1 MASVS
6 QQYVEQYAE
15 YAIEQQRKYGV
26 PASVT
31 LAQGILESANGRSQ
45 LSRECNNHF
54 GIKAGKAWLD
64 AGGQYGLYTDDK
76 PNEKFCKYASVGDS
90 YEHHSLILKNNS
102 RYSACFALAQDD
114 YRGWCNGLQKAGY
127 ASSKQYASSLISV
140 IERMDLT
147 KYDRMAV
154 ERGPLATTEHV
165 SNLSSQQSSGQ
176 TNQQSSHYSF
186 PVKRDEFMLITS
198 PYGNRKDPMNP
209 GQTQFHK
216 GIDIRCKGDNLLA
229 TEDNGRVVSVNHNV
243 NTGGGK
249 SVTIEYDRP
258 DGAKCQTT
266 YMHLSEIEVK
276 VGDTVNAGTKI
287 GVSGNTGTR
296 TTGEHLHFEVK
307 QVNADGTKRN
317 VDPATYL
324 AEIAVKG
331 NIAVTAMHN
340 GNDLLAKYADRIPSQ
355 DIAEEDIA
363 VNDTPEEEMTP
374 DGWMKKLL
382 SSEDSGVSLPSNDP
396 VMEMAVTMF
405 TSLMALA
412 VQIDGKD
419 REEAMALATDAAVN
433 RQIDLSSLTPG
444 LKACTLN
451 IREGQNPVLSI
462 TDDRSTFN
470 HELTNAEMTRLSAA
484 LNDASL
490 SDEAKHGRIA
500 GIINNIVVANQMS
513 QNFDRQMGNDQN
525 QGLQR

>member
-54 GIKAGKAWLD
+54 GIKAGKSWLD
-64 AGGQYGLYTDDK
+64 AGGQYGLYSDDK
-76 PNEKFCKYASVGDS
+76 PNEKFCKYSSVGDS

-102 RYSACFALAQDD
+102 RYAPCFALAQDD
-114 YRGWCNGLQKAGY
+114 YRGWCNSLQKAGY

-147 KYDRMAV
+147 KYDRMAM
-154 ERGPLATTEHV
+154 ERGPIAATTEV
-165 SNLSSQQSSGQ
+165 KASPQQSGG
-176 TNQQSSHYSF
+176 YSF
-186 PVKRDEFMLITS
+186 PVKRDEFLLITS
-198 PYGNRKDPMNP
+198 PFGMRNNPINP
-209 GQTQFHK
+209 GQKQFHK
-216 GIDIRCKGDNLLA
+216 GVDIRCKGDNLLA
-229 TEDNGRVVSVNHNV
+229 TEDKGRVVGVNHNV

-258 DGAKCQTT
+258 DGTKYQTT
-266 YMHLSEIEVK
+266 YMHLSEIAVK
-276 VGDTVNAGTKI
+276 VGDSVNAGNKI

-296 TTGEHLHFEVK
+296 TTGEHLHFGVK
-307 QVNADGTKRN
+307 QISADGTTRDI
-317 VDPATYL
+317 DPAAYL

-340 GNDLLAKYADRIPSQ
+340 GKNLLEKYADRIP
-355 DIAEEDIA
+355 DVAPGEDMA
-363 VNDTPEEEMTP
+363 VDETPEEEMTP
-374 DGWMKKLL
+374 DDWMKKLL

-444 LKACTLN
+444 LKGCTLN

-462 TDDRSTFN
+462 TDDKSTFN
-470 HELTNAEMTRLSAA
+470 HELTNAEMTRLSSA

-490 SDEAKHGRIA
+490 SDEAKQGRIA
-500 GIINNIVVANQMS
+500 GIINNIVVADQMS
-513 QNFDRQMGNDQN
+513 QNFNRQMGNDQN

>member
-54 GIKAGKAWLD
+54 GIKAGKSWLD
-64 AGGQYGLYTDDK
+64 AGGQYGIYTDDR
-76 PNEKFCKYASVGDS
+76 PNEKFCKYATVGDS

-147 KYDRMAV
+147 KYDSMAV
-154 ERGPLATTEHV
+154 ERGPLTPK
-165 SNLSSQQSSGQ
+165 SDIQ
-176 TNQQSSHYSF
+176 TSAGQSSHYSF
-186 PVKRDEFMLITS
+186 PVKRDEFMLVTS
-198 PYGNRKDPMNP
+198 PYGNRKDPVNP

-216 GIDIRCKGDNLLA
+216 GVDIQCKGDSLLA
-229 TEDNGRVVSVNHNV
+229 TEDNGRVVSVSHNV

-249 SVTIEYDRP
+249 SVTLEYDRP
-258 DGAKCQTT
+258 DGSKYQTT
-266 YMHLSEIEVK
+266 YMHLSEIAVK
-276 VGDTVNAGTKI
+276 AGDTVNAGTKI

-296 TTGEHLHFEVK
+296 TTGEHLHFGVK
-307 QVNADGTKRN
+307 LIGADGAKRDI
-317 VDPATYL
+317 DPAAYL
-324 AEIAVKG
+324 AEIAAKG
-331 NIAVTAMHN
+331 NIEVSAMHN
-340 GNDLLAKYADRIPSQ
+340 GNNLLAKYADQTPQ
-355 DIAEEDIA
+355 HDTPGEDMAI
-363 VNDTPEEEMTP
+363 DETPEEEMTP

-382 SSEDSGVSLPSNDP
+382 SSEDSGVNLPSNDP
-396 VMEMAVTMF
+396 VMEMAITMF

-419 REEAMALATDAAVN
+419 REEAMTLATDAAVN
-433 RQIDLSSLTPG
+433 RQIDLSSLTSG
-444 LKACTLN
+444 LKACNLA
-451 IREGQNPVLSI
+451 IREGQNPILSI
-462 TDDRSTFN
+462 TDDRGSFN

-484 LNDASL
+484 LNDANL
-490 SDEAKHGRIA
+490 GNEAKQGRIA
-500 GIINNIVVANQMS
+500 CIINNIVVANQMS

>member
-64 AGGQYGLYTDDK
+64 AGGQYGLYTDDR
-76 PNEKFCKYASVGDS
+76 PNEKFCKYATVGDS

-102 RYSACFALAQDD
+102 RYSGCFALAQDD

-127 ASSKQYASSLISV
+127 ASSGQYASSLISV

-154 ERGPLATTEHV
+154 ERGPLIPT
-165 SNLSSQQSSGQ
+165 SGVQ
-176 TNQQSSHYSF
+176 TSAEQSSHYSF

-209 GQTQFHK
+209 SQTQFHK
-216 GIDIRCKGDNLLA
+216 GVDIRCKGDNLLA
-229 TEDNGRVVSVNHNV
+229 TEDNGRVVSVSHNV

-249 SVTIEYDRP
+249 SVTLEYDRP
-258 DGAKCQTT
+258 DGSKYQTT
-266 YMHLSEIEVK
+266 YMHLSEIAVK
-276 VGDTVNAGTKI
+276 AGDTVNAGTKI

-296 TTGEHLHFEVK
+296 TTGEHLHFGVK
-307 QVNADGTKRN
+307 MIGADGTKRDM
-317 VDPATYL
+317 DPAAYL

-331 NIAVTAMHN
+331 NISVSAMHN
-340 GNDLLAKYADRIPSQ
+340 GNNLLAKYADQIPQ
-355 DIAEEDIA
+355 YGTPGENIA
-363 VNDTPEEEMTP
+363 VDETPEEEMTP

-419 REEAMALATDAAVN
+419 REEAMALATDAAIN
-433 RQIDLSSLTPG
+433 RQIDLGSLTPG
-444 LKACTLN
+444 LKACNLTV
-451 IREGQNPVLSI
+451 REGRNPVLSI
-462 TDDRSTFN
+462 TDDRGSFN

-484 LNDASL
+484 LNDANL
-490 SDEAKHGRIA
+490 GNEAKQGRIA

>member
-1 MASVS
+1 MANVS

-54 GIKAGKAWLD
+54 GIKAGKSWLD
-64 AGGQYGLYTDDK
+64 ASGQYGLYSDDK
-76 PNEKFCKYASVGDS
+76 PNEKFCKYSSVGDS

-102 RYSACFALAQDD
+102 RYAPCFALAQDD

-127 ASSKQYASSLISV
+127 ASSKLYASSLISV

-147 KYDRMAV
+147 KYDRMAM
-154 ERGPLATTEHV
+154 ERGPIAATSEV
-165 SNLSSQQSSGQ
+165 KASPQQSGG
-176 TNQQSSHYSF
+176 YSF
-186 PVKRDEFMLITS
+186 PVKRDEFLLITS
-198 PYGNRKDPMNP
+198 PFGMRNDPINP
-209 GQTQFHK
+209 GQKQFHK
-216 GIDIRCKGDNLLA
+216 GVDIRCKGDNLLA
-229 TEDNGRVVSVNHNV
+229 TEDNGRVVGVNHNV

-258 DGAKCQTT
+258 DGTKYQAT
-266 YMHLSEIEVK
+266 YMHLSEIAVK
-276 VGDTVNAGTKI
+276 VGDTVNAGNKI

-296 TTGEHLHFEVK
+296 TTGEHLHFGVK
-307 QVNADGTKRN
+307 QISADGTTRDI
-317 VDPATYL
+317 DPAAYL

-331 NIAVTAMHN
+331 NIAVTAMHIGKN
-340 GNDLLAKYADRIPSQ
+340 LLEKYADRIPDVAQ
-355 DIAEEDIA
+355 GEDMA
-363 VNDTPEEEMTP
+363 VDETPEEEMTP

-462 TDDRSTFN
+462 TDDKSTFN

-490 SDEAKHGRIA
+490 SDEAKQGRIA

-513 QNFDRQMGNDQN
+513 QNFNRQMGNDQN

>member
-76 PNEKFCKYASVGDS
+76 PNEKFCKYASVADS
-90 YEHHSLILKNNS
+90 YEHHSLILKSNG
-102 RYSACFALAQDD
+102 RYSDCFNLSQDD

-147 KYDRMAV
+147 KYDRMAI
-154 ERGPLATTEHV
+154 ERGPIATDVGLKAST
-165 SNLSSQQSSGQ
+165 GQ
-176 TNQQSSHYSF
+176 PANYSF
-186 PVKRDEFMLITS
+186 PVKRDEFLFVTS
-198 PYGNRKDPMNP
+198 PYGTRNDPMDPSQN
-209 GQTQFHK
+209 QFHK
-216 GIDIRCKGDNLLA
+216 GIDIRCKGDDLLA
-229 TEDNGRVVSVNHNV
+229 TENNGRVVKVNHNV

-249 SVTIEYDRP
+249 SVTLEYDRP
-258 DGAKCQTT
+258 DGSRYQTT
-266 YMHLSEIEVK
+266 YMHLSEIAVK

-287 GVSGNTGTR
+287 GISGNTGTR
-296 TTGEHLHFEVK
+296 TTGEHLHFSVS
-307 QVNADGTKRN
+307 QISADGTKRDI
-317 VDPATYL
+317 DPATYL
-324 AEIAVKG
+324 AEIAAKG

-340 GNDLLAKYADRIPSQ
+340 GDNLLAKYADSVSPQIGTGEGLDVA
-355 DIAEEDIA
+355 DI
-363 VNDTPEEEMTP
+363 PEEEMSP
-374 DGWMKKLL
+374 DEWMRKLL
-382 SSEDSGVSLPSNDP
+382 SSEDSGVSIPSNDP
-396 VMEMAVTMF
+396 VMEMAVTLF

-412 VQIDGKD
+412 VQIDGRD

-433 RQIDLSSLTPG
+433 RQIDLTTLAPSL
-444 LKACTLN
+444 KSCVLN
-451 IREGQNPVLSI
+451 IRDGQNPVLSVANE
-462 TDDRSTFN
+462 RCSFN
-470 HELTNAEMTRLSAA
+470 HELTNAEMSRFSSV
-484 LNDASL
+484 LNDTDMSN
-490 SDEAKHGRIA
+490 EAKQGHIA
-500 GIINNIVVANQMS
+500 GMINNIVVANQMS
-513 QNFDRQMGNDQN
+513 QNFDRQVGNN
-525 QGLQR
+525 QSQGMQR

>member
-54 GIKAGKAWLD
+54 GIKAGKSWLD
-64 AGGQYGLYTDDK
+64 AGGQYGLYSDDR
-76 PNEKFCKYASVGDS
+76 PNEKFCKYSSVGDS

-102 RYSACFALAQDD
+102 RYAPCFALAQDD

-147 KYDRMAV
+147 KYDRMAM
-154 ERGPLATTEHV
+154 ERGPIAAASEV
-165 SNLSSQQSSGQ
+165 KASPQQSGG
-176 TNQQSSHYSF
+176 YSF

-198 PYGNRKDPMNP
+198 PFGMRNDPINP
-209 GQTQFHK
+209 GQKQFHK
-216 GIDIRCKGDNLLA
+216 GVDIQCKGDTLLA
-229 TEDNGRVVSVNHNV
+229 TEDNGRVVGVNHNV

-258 DGAKCQTT
+258 DGTKYQAT
-266 YMHLSEIEVK
+266 YMHLSEIAVK
-276 VGDTVNAGTKI
+276 VGDTVNAGTQI

-296 TTGEHLHFEVK
+296 TTGEHLHFGVK
-307 QVNADGTKRN
+307 QISADGTTRDI
-317 VDPATYL
+317 DPAAYL

-340 GNDLLAKYADRIPSQ
+340 GKNLLEKYADQIP
-355 DIAEEDIA
+355 DVAPGEDIA
-363 VNDTPEEEMTP
+363 VDETPEEEMTP

-382 SSEDSGVSLPSNDP
+382 SSEDSGVNLPSNDP

-412 VQIDGKD
+412 VHIDGKD
-419 REEAMALATDAAVN
+419 REEAMALATEAAVN
-433 RQIDLSSLTPG
+433 RKIDLSSLTPG

-462 TDDRSTFN
+462 TDDKSTFN
-470 HELTNAEMTRLSAA
+470 HELTNVEMTRLSAA

-490 SDEAKHGRIA
+490 NDEAKQGRIA

-513 QNFDRQMGNDQN
+513 QSFNRQMGNDQN

>member
-54 GIKAGKAWLD
+54 GIKAGKSWLD
-64 AGGQYGLYTDDK
+64 ASGQYGLYSDDK
-76 PNEKFCKYASVGDS
+76 PNEKFCKYSSVGDS

-102 RYSACFALAQDD
+102 RYAPCFALAQDD

-127 ASSKQYASSLISV
+127 ASSKLYASSLISV

-147 KYDRMAV
+147 KYDRMAM
-154 ERGPLATTEHV
+154 ERGPIAATSEV
-165 SNLSSQQSSGQ
+165 KASPQQSGG
-176 TNQQSSHYSF
+176 YSF
-186 PVKRDEFMLITS
+186 PVKRDEFLLITS
-198 PYGNRKDPMNP
+198 PFGMRNDPINP
-209 GQTQFHK
+209 GQKQFHK
-216 GIDIRCKGDNLLA
+216 GVDIRCKGDNLLA
-229 TEDNGRVVSVNHNV
+229 TEDNGRVVGVNHNV

-258 DGAKCQTT
+258 DGTKYQAT
-266 YMHLSEIEVK
+266 YMHLSEIAVK
-276 VGDTVNAGTKI
+276 VGDTVNAGNKI

-296 TTGEHLHFEVK
+296 TTGEHLHFGVK
-307 QVNADGTKRN
+307 QISADGTTRDI
-317 VDPATYL
+317 DPAAYL

-331 NIAVTAMHN
+331 NIAVTAMHIGKN
-340 GNDLLAKYADRIPSQ
+340 LLEKYADRIPDVAQ
-355 DIAEEDIA
+355 GEDMA
-363 VNDTPEEEMTP
+363 VDETPEEEMTP

-462 TDDRSTFN
+462 TDDKSTFN

-490 SDEAKHGRIA
+490 SDEAKQGRIA

-513 QNFDRQMGNDQN
+513 QNFNRQMGNDQN

>member
-54 GIKAGKAWLD
+54 GIKAGKSWLH
-64 AGGQYGLYTDDK
+64 ASGQYGLYSDDK
-76 PNEKFCKYASVGDS
+76 PNEKFCKYSSVGDS

-102 RYSACFALAQDD
+102 RYAPCFALAQDD

-127 ASSKQYASSLISV
+127 ASSKLYASSLISV

-147 KYDRMAV
+147 KYDRMAM
-154 ERGPLATTEHV
+154 ERGPIAATSEV
-165 SNLSSQQSSGQ
+165 KASPQQSGG
-176 TNQQSSHYSF
+176 YSF
-186 PVKRDEFMLITS
+186 PVKRDEFLLITS
-198 PYGNRKDPMNP
+198 PFGMRNDPINP
-209 GQTQFHK
+209 GQKQFHK
-216 GIDIRCKGDNLLA
+216 GVDIRCKGDNLLA
-229 TEDNGRVVSVNHNV
+229 TEDNGRVVGVNHNV

-258 DGAKCQTT
+258 DGTKYQAT
-266 YMHLSEIEVK
+266 YMHLSEIAVK
-276 VGDTVNAGTKI
+276 VGDTVNAGNKI

-296 TTGEHLHFEVK
+296 TTGEHLHFGVK
-307 QVNADGTKRN
+307 QISADGTTRDI
-317 VDPATYL
+317 DPAAYL

-331 NIAVTAMHN
+331 NIAVTAMHIGKN
-340 GNDLLAKYADRIPSQ
+340 LLEKYADRIPDVAQ
-355 DIAEEDIA
+355 GEDMA
-363 VNDTPEEEMTP
+363 VDETPEEEMTP

-462 TDDRSTFN
+462 TDEKSTFN

-490 SDEAKHGRIA
+490 SDEAKQGRIA

-513 QNFDRQMGNDQN
+513 QNFNRQMGNDQN

>member
-6 QQYVEQYAE
+6 QQYVDRYAE
-15 YAIEQQRKYGV
+15 YAIEQQRKYGI

-45 LSRECNNHF
+45 LARECNNHF

-64 AGGQYGLYTDDK
+64 AGGRYGLYTDDR
-76 PNEKFCKYASVGDS
+76 PDEKFCRYASVADS

-102 RYSACFALAQDD
+102 RYSACFALSQDD

-147 KYDRMAV
+147 KYDRIAM
-154 ERGPLATTEHV
+154 ERGPLQPEADAKE
-165 SNLSSQQSSGQ
+165 SAGQSAGQ
-176 TNQQSSHYSF
+176 SDHYSF

-198 PYGNRKDPMNP
+198 PYGSRNDPMNP
-209 GQTQFHK
+209 GQKQFHK
-216 GIDIRCKGDNLLA
+216 GVDIRCKGDGLLA
-229 TEDNGRVVSVNHNV
+229 TEDNGRVVKVNQNV

-258 DGAKCQTT
+258 DGTKYQAT
-266 YMHLSEIEVK
+266 YMHLSEIAVK
-276 VGDTVNAGTKI
+276 AGDTVNAGTRI

-296 TTGEHLHFEVK
+296 TTGEHLHFAVSRISP
-307 QVNADGTKRN
+307 DGIKRDI
-317 VDPATYL
+317 DPAAYL
-324 AEIAVKG
+324 AEIAAKG

-340 GNDLLAKYADRIPSQ
+340 GENLLAKYADSVSTQIGAG
-355 DIAEEDIA
+355 DDLA
-363 VNDTPEEEMTP
+363 VADMPEEELSP

-382 SSEDSGVSLPSNDP
+382 SSEDSGVSIPSNDP

-405 TSLMALA
+405 TSLMVLA
-412 VQIDGKD
+412 VQIDGRG

-433 RQIDLSSLTPG
+433 RRIDLTALAPG
-444 LKACTLN
+444 LKSCVLN
-451 IREGQNPVLSI
+451 IREGQNPILSI
-462 TDDRSTFN
+462 TDERGSFN
-470 HELTNAEMTRLSAA
+470 HELTNAEMTRLSSV
-484 LNDASL
+484 LNDTAMGS
-490 SDEAKHGRIA
+490 EAKQGRIA
-500 GIINNIVVANQMS
+500 GIINNIVVANRMS
-513 QNFDRQMGNDQN
+513 LSFDRQLGNDQS
-525 QGLQR
+525 QGMQR

>member
-15 YAIEQQRKYGV
+15 YAIVQQRKYGV

-54 GIKAGKAWLD
+54 GIKAGKSWLD
-64 AGGQYGLYTDDK
+64 ASGQYGLYSDDK
-76 PNEKFCKYASVGDS
+76 PNEKFCKYSSVGDS

-102 RYSACFALAQDD
+102 RYAPCFALAQDD

-127 ASSKQYASSLISV
+127 ASSKLYASSLISV

-147 KYDRMAV
+147 KYDRMAM
-154 ERGPLATTEHV
+154 ERGPIAATSEV
-165 SNLSSQQSSGQ
+165 KASPQQSGG
-176 TNQQSSHYSF
+176 YSF
-186 PVKRDEFMLITS
+186 PVKRDEFLLITS
-198 PYGNRKDPMNP
+198 PFGMRNDPINP
-209 GQTQFHK
+209 GQKQFHK
-216 GIDIRCKGDNLLA
+216 GVDIRCKGDNLLA
-229 TEDNGRVVSVNHNV
+229 TEDNGRVVGVNHNV

-258 DGAKCQTT
+258 DGTKYQAT
-266 YMHLSEIEVK
+266 YMHLSEIAVK
-276 VGDTVNAGTKI
+276 VGDTVNAGNKI

-296 TTGEHLHFEVK
+296 TTGEHLHFGVK
-307 QVNADGTKRN
+307 QISVDGTTRDI
-317 VDPATYL
+317 DPAAYL

-331 NIAVTAMHN
+331 NIAVTAMHIGKN
-340 GNDLLAKYADRIPSQ
+340 LLEKYADRIPDVAQ
-355 DIAEEDIA
+355 GEDMA
-363 VNDTPEEEMTP
+363 VDETPEEEMTP

-462 TDDRSTFN
+462 TDDKSTFN

-490 SDEAKHGRIA
+490 SDEAKQGRIA

-513 QNFDRQMGNDQN
+513 QNFNRQMGNDQN

>member
-6 QQYVEQYAE
+6 QQYVEKYAE

-64 AGGQYGLYTDDK
+64 AGGQYGLYTDDR

-102 RYSACFALAQDD
+102 RYSDCFALAPDD

-154 ERGPLATTEHV
+154 ERGPLTPTSDVQTSATR
-165 SNLSSQQSSGQ
+165 
-176 TNQQSSHYSF
+176 SSHYSF
-186 PVKRDEFMLITS
+186 PVKRDEFLLITS
-198 PYGNRKDPMNP
+198 PYGNRKDPINTS
-209 GQTQFHK
+209 QTQFHK
-216 GIDIRCKGDNLLA
+216 GVDIQCKGDSLLA

-249 SVTIEYDRP
+249 SVILEYDRP
-258 DGAKCQTT
+258 DGSRFQTT
-266 YMHLSEIEVK
+266 YMHLSEIAVN

-287 GVSGNTGTR
+287 GVSGSTGTR
-296 TTGEHLHFEVK
+296 TTGEHLHFGVK
-307 QVNADGTKRN
+307 MIGTDGMKRDI
-317 VDPATYL
+317 DPAAYL
-324 AEIAVKG
+324 AEIATKG
-331 NIAVTAMHN
+331 NIAVTVMHN
-340 GNDLLAKYADRIPSQ
+340 GNNLLDKYADRIPQ
-355 DIAEEDIA
+355 HDTPGEDMTVAE
-363 VNDTPEEEMTP
+363 TPEEEMTP

-396 VMEMAVTMF
+396 VMEMAITMF

-419 REEAMALATDAAVN
+419 REEAMALATDVAVN

-444 LKACTLN
+444 LKACNLT
-451 IREGQNPVLSI
+451 IREGQNPVLSV
-462 TDDRSTFN
+462 TDDRGSFN

-484 LNDASL
+484 LNDTNL
-490 SDEAKHGRIA
+490 GNEAKQGRIT
-500 GIINNIVVANQMS
+500 GIINNIVVANQMLQS
-513 QNFDRQMGNDQN
+513 FDRQMGNDQN

>member
-15 YAIEQQRKYGV
+15 FAIEQQRKYGV

-54 GIKAGKAWLD
+54 GIKAGKSWLD
-64 AGGQYGLYTDDK
+64 AGGQYGLYSDDR
-76 PNEKFCKYASVGDS
+76 PNEKFCKYTSVGDS

-102 RYSACFALAQDD
+102 RYAPCFALAQDD

-147 KYDRMAV
+147 KYDRMAM
-154 ERGPLATTEHV
+154 ERGPIAATYEV
-165 SNLSSQQSSGQ
+165 KASPQQSGG
-176 TNQQSSHYSF
+176 YSF
-186 PVKRDEFMLITS
+186 PVKRDEFLLITS
-198 PYGNRKDPMNP
+198 PFGMRNDPINP
-209 GQTQFHK
+209 GQKQFHK
-216 GIDIRCKGDNLLA
+216 GVDIRCKGDNLLA
-229 TEDNGRVVSVNHNV
+229 TEDNGRVVGVNHNV

-258 DGAKCQTT
+258 DGTKYQAT
-266 YMHLSEIEVK
+266 YMHLSEIAVK
-276 VGDTVNAGTKI
+276 VGDTVNAGNKI

-296 TTGEHLHFEVK
+296 TTGEHLHFGVK
-307 QVNADGTKRN
+307 QISADGTTRDI
-317 VDPATYL
+317 DPAAYL

-331 NIAVTAMHN
+331 NIAVTAMHIGKN
-340 GNDLLAKYADRIPSQ
+340 LLEKYADRIPDVAQ
-355 DIAEEDIA
+355 GEDMA
-363 VNDTPEEEMTP
+363 VDETPEEEMTP

-444 LKACTLN
+444 LKACSLN

-462 TDDRSTFN
+462 TDDRSTYN
-470 HELTNAEMTRLSAA
+470 HELTNAEISRISAA

-490 SDEAKHGRIA
+490 SDEAKQGRIA
-500 GIINNIVVANQMS
+500 GIINNIAVANQMS
-513 QNFDRQMGNDQN
+513 QNFNRQVGNDQT

>member
-64 AGGQYGLYTDDK
+64 AGGQYGLYTDDR
-76 PNEKFCKYASVGDS
+76 PNEKFCKYATVGDS

-127 ASSKQYASSLISV
+127 ASSGQYASSLISV

-154 ERGPLATTEHV
+154 ERGPLIPT
-165 SNLSSQQSSGQ
+165 SGVQ
-176 TNQQSSHYSF
+176 TSAGQSSHYSF
-186 PVKRDEFMLITS
+186 PVKRDEFLLITS
-198 PYGNRKDPMNP
+198 PFGMRNDPINP
-209 GQTQFHK
+209 GQKQFHK
-216 GIDIRCKGDNLLA
+216 GVDIRCKGDNLLA
-229 TEDNGRVVSVNHNV
+229 TEDNGRVVGVNHNV

-258 DGAKCQTT
+258 DGTKYQAT
-266 YMHLSEIEVK
+266 YMHLSEIAVK
-276 VGDTVNAGTKI
+276 VGDTVNAGNKI

-296 TTGEHLHFEVK
+296 TTGEHLHFGVK
-307 QVNADGTKRN
+307 QISADGTTRDI
-317 VDPATYL
+317 DPAAYL

-331 NIAVTAMHN
+331 NIAVTAMHIGKN
-340 GNDLLAKYADRIPSQ
+340 LLEKYADRIPDVAQ
-355 DIAEEDIA
+355 GEDMA
-363 VNDTPEEEMTP
+363 VDETPEEEMTP

-462 TDDRSTFN
+462 TDDKSTFN

-490 SDEAKHGRIA
+490 SDEAKQGRIA

>member
-54 GIKAGKAWLD
+54 GIKAGKTWLD
-64 AGGQYGLYTDDK
+64 AGGQYGLYTDDR
-76 PNEKFCKYASVGDS
+76 PNEKFCKYATVGDS

-102 RYSACFALAQDD
+102 QYSACFALAQDD
-114 YRGWCNGLQKAGY
+114 YRGWCNSLQKAGY

-154 ERGPLATTEHV
+154 ERGPLTPT
-165 SNLSSQQSSGQ
+165 SDMQ
-176 TNQQSSHYSF
+176 TPAEQASHYSF
-186 PVKRDEFMLITS
+186 PVKRDEFMLVTS

-216 GIDIRCKGDNLLA
+216 GVDIQCKGDRLLA
-229 TEDNGRVVSVNHNV
+229 TEDNGRVVSVIHNV

-249 SVTIEYDRP
+249 SVTLEYDRP
-258 DGAKCQTT
+258 DGSKYQTT
-266 YMHLSEIEVK
+266 YMHLSEIAVK
-276 VGDTVNAGTKI
+276 AGDTVNAGTKI

-296 TTGEHLHFEVK
+296 TTGEHLHFGVK
-307 QVNADGTKRN
+307 MISADGTKRDI
-317 VDPATYL
+317 DPAAYL
-324 AEIAVKG
+324 AEIAAKG
-331 NIAVTAMHN
+331 NIAVSAMHN
-340 GNDLLAKYADRIPSQ
+340 GNNLLAKYADQTPRHDNPG
-355 DIAEEDIA
+355 EDMAI
-363 VNDTPEEEMTP
+363 DETPEEEMTP

-382 SSEDSGVSLPSNDP
+382 SSEDSGVNLPSNDP
-396 VMEMAVTMF
+396 VMEMAITMF

-433 RQIDLSSLTPG
+433 RQIDLISLTPG
-444 LKACTLN
+444 LKACFLT
-451 IREGQNPVLSI
+451 IREGQNPILSI
-462 TDDRSTFN
+462 TDDRGSYN
-470 HELTNAEMTRLSAA
+470 HELTNAEMTRLSAS
-484 LNDASL
+484 LNDANL
-490 SDEAKHGRIA
+490 GNEAKQGRIA
-500 GIINNIVVANQMS
+500 GIIKNIVVANQMS

>member
-54 GIKAGKAWLD
+54 GIKAGKTWLD
-64 AGGQYGLYTDDK
+64 AGGQYGLYTDDR
-76 PNEKFCKYASVGDS
+76 PNEKFCKYATVGDS

-147 KYDRMAV
+147 KYDRIAV
-154 ERGPLATTEHV
+154 ERGPLTPT
-165 SNLSSQQSSGQ
+165 SDMQ
-176 TNQQSSHYSF
+176 TPAEQASHYSF
-186 PVKRDEFMLITS
+186 PVKRDEFMLVTS

-216 GIDIRCKGDNLLA
+216 GVDIQCKGDRLLA
-229 TEDNGRVVSVNHNV
+229 TEDNGRVVSVSHNV

-249 SVTIEYDRP
+249 SVTLEYDRP
-258 DGAKCQTT
+258 DGSKYQTT
-266 YMHLSEIEVK
+266 YMHLSEISVK
-276 VGDTVNAGTKI
+276 AGDTVKAGTKI

-296 TTGEHLHFEVK
+296 TTGEHLHFGVK
-307 QVNADGTKRN
+307 LIGADGTKRDI
-317 VDPATYL
+317 DPAAYL
-324 AEIAVKG
+324 AEIAAKG
-331 NIAVTAMHN
+331 NIAVSAMHN
-340 GNDLLAKYADRIPSQ
+340 GNNLLAKYADPTHQQ
-355 DIAEEDIA
+355 DTPGEDMAISE
-363 VNDTPEEEMTP
+363 TPEEEMTP

-396 VMEMAVTMF
+396 VMEMAITMF

-433 RQIDLSSLTPG
+433 RQIDLISLTPG
-444 LKACTLN
+444 LKACNLT
-451 IREGQNPVLSI
+451 IREGQNPILSI
-462 TDDRSTFN
+462 TDDRGSYN
-470 HELTNAEMTRLSAA
+470 HELTNAEMTRLSAS
-484 LNDASL
+484 LNDANL
-490 SDEAKHGRIA
+490 GNEAKQGRIV

-513 QNFDRQMGNDQN
+513 QNFDLQMGNDQN

>member
-54 GIKAGKAWLD
+54 GIKAGKSWLD
-64 AGGQYGLYTDDK
+64 AGGQYGIYTDDR
-76 PNEKFCKYASVGDS
+76 PNEKFCKYATVGDS

-154 ERGPLATTEHV
+154 ERGPLIPTSAIQT
-165 SNLSSQQSSGQ
+165 SAGQSSR
-176 TNQQSSHYSF
+176 YSF
-186 PVKRDEFMLITS
+186 PVKRDGFMLVTS
-198 PYGNRKDPMNP
+198 PYGNRKDPVNP

-216 GIDIRCKGDNLLA
+216 GVDIQCKGDSLLA

-249 SVTIEYDRP
+249 SVTLEYDRP
-258 DGAKCQTT
+258 DGSKYQTT
-266 YMHLSEIEVK
+266 YMHLSEIAVK
-276 VGDTVNAGTKI
+276 AGDTVNAGTKI

-296 TTGEHLHFEVK
+296 TTGEHLHFGVK
-307 QVNADGTKRN
+307 LIGADGAKRDI
-317 VDPATYL
+317 DPAAYL
-324 AEIAVKG
+324 AEIAAKG

-340 GNDLLAKYADRIPSQ
+340 GNNLLAKYADPTHQQ
-355 DIAEEDIA
+355 DTPGEDMAISE
-363 VNDTPEEEMTP
+363 TPEEEMTP
-374 DGWMKKLL
+374 DGWTKKLL
-382 SSEDSGVSLPSNDP
+382 SSEDSGVNLPSNDP
-396 VMEMAVTMF
+396 VMEMAITMF

-444 LKACTLN
+444 LKACNLT

-462 TDDRSTFN
+462 TYDRGSFN

-484 LNDASL
+484 LNDANL
-490 SDEAKHGRIA
+490 GNEAKQGRIA

>member
-54 GIKAGKAWLD
+54 GIKAGKSWLD
-64 AGGQYGLYTDDK
+64 ASGQYGLYSDDK
-76 PNEKFCKYASVGDS
+76 PNEKFCKYSSVGDS

-102 RYSACFALAQDD
+102 RYAPCFALAQDD

-127 ASSKQYASSLISV
+127 ASSKLYASSLISV

-147 KYDRMAV
+147 KYDRMAM
-154 ERGPLATTEHV
+154 ERGPIAATSEV
-165 SNLSSQQSSGQ
+165 KASPQQSGG
-176 TNQQSSHYSF
+176 YSF
-186 PVKRDEFMLITS
+186 PVKRDEFLLITS
-198 PYGNRKDPMNP
+198 PFGMRNDPINP
-209 GQTQFHK
+209 GQKQFHK
-216 GIDIRCKGDNLLA
+216 GVDIRCKGDNLLA
-229 TEDNGRVVSVNHNV
+229 TEDNGRVVGVNHNV

-249 SVTIEYDRP
+249 NVTIEYDRP
-258 DGAKCQTT
+258 DGTKYQAT
-266 YMHLSEIEVK
+266 YMHLSEIAVK
-276 VGDTVNAGTKI
+276 VGDTVNSGNKI

-296 TTGEHLHFEVK
+296 ITGEHLHFGVK
-307 QVNADGTKRN
+307 QISADGTTRDI
-317 VDPATYL
+317 DPAAYL

-331 NIAVTAMHN
+331 NIAVTAMHIGKN
-340 GNDLLAKYADRIPSQ
+340 LLEKYADRIPDVAQ
-355 DIAEEDIA
+355 GEDMA
-363 VNDTPEEEMTP
+363 VDETPEEEMTP

-462 TDDRSTFN
+462 TDDKSTFN

-490 SDEAKHGRIA
+490 SDEAKQGRIA

-513 QNFDRQMGNDQN
+513 QNFNRQMGNDQN

>member
-54 GIKAGKAWLD
+54 GIKAGKTWLD
-64 AGGQYGLYTDDK
+64 AGGQYGLYTDDR
-76 PNEKFCKYASVGDS
+76 PNEKFCKYATVGDS

-140 IERMDLT
+140 IERMNLT
-147 KYDRMAV
+147 KYDSMAV
-154 ERGPLATTEHV
+154 ERGPLTPT
-165 SNLSSQQSSGQ
+165 SDMQ
-176 TNQQSSHYSF
+176 TPAKQASHYSF
-186 PVKRDEFMLITS
+186 PVKRDEFMLVTS

-216 GIDIRCKGDNLLA
+216 GVDIQCKGDSLLA
-229 TEDNGRVVSVNHNV
+229 TEDNGRVVSVSHNV

-249 SVTIEYDRP
+249 SVTLEYDRP
-258 DGAKCQTT
+258 DGSKYQTT
-266 YMHLSEIEVK
+266 YMHLSEIAVK
-276 VGDTVNAGTKI
+276 AGDTVNAGTKI

-296 TTGEHLHFEVK
+296 TTGEHLHFGVK
-307 QVNADGTKRN
+307 LIGADGAKRDI
-317 VDPATYL
+317 DPAAYL
-324 AEIAVKG
+324 AEIAAKG

-340 GNDLLAKYADRIPSQ
+340 GNNLLAKYADPTHQQ
-355 DIAEEDIA
+355 DTPGEDMAISE
-363 VNDTPEEEMTP
+363 TPEEEMTP

-382 SSEDSGVSLPSNDP
+382 SSEDSGVNLPSNDP
-396 VMEMAVTMF
+396 VMEMAITMF

-419 REEAMALATDAAVN
+419 GEEAMVLATDAAVN

-444 LKACTLN
+444 LKACNLA
-451 IREGQNPVLSI
+451 IREGQNPILSI
-462 TDDRSTFN
+462 TDDRGSFN

-484 LNDASL
+484 LNDANL
-490 SDEAKHGRIA
+490 GNEAKQGRIA

>member
-54 GIKAGKAWLD
+54 GIKAGKSWLD
-64 AGGQYGLYTDDK
+64 AGGQYGLYTDDR
-76 PNEKFCKYASVGDS
+76 PNEKFCKYATVGDS

-127 ASSKQYASSLISV
+127 ASSGQYASSLISV

-154 ERGPLATTEHV
+154 ERGPLTPTSDIHTSA
-165 SNLSSQQSSGQ
+165 G
-176 TNQQSSHYSF
+176 QSSHYSF
-186 PVKRDEFMLITS
+186 PVKRDGFMLVTS
-198 PYGNRKDPMNP
+198 PYGNRKDPVNP

-216 GIDIRCKGDNLLA
+216 GVDIQCKGDSLLA

-249 SVTIEYDRP
+249 SVTLEYDRP
-258 DGAKCQTT
+258 DGSRYQTT
-266 YMHLSEIEVK
+266 YMHLSEIAVK
-276 VGDTVNAGTKI
+276 AGDTVNAGTKI

-296 TTGEHLHFEVK
+296 TTGEHLHFGVK
-307 QVNADGTKRN
+307 LIGADGAKRDI
-317 VDPATYL
+317 DPAAYL
-324 AEIAVKG
+324 AEIAAKG
-331 NIAVTAMHN
+331 NIAVSAMHN
-340 GNDLLAKYADRIPSQ
+340 GNNLLAKYADPTHQQ
-355 DIAEEDIA
+355 DTPGEDMAISE
-363 VNDTPEEEMTP
+363 TPEEEMTP

-382 SSEDSGVSLPSNDP
+382 SSEDSGVNLPSNDP
-396 VMEMAVTMF
+396 VMEMAITMF

-444 LKACTLN
+444 LKACNLA

-462 TDDRSTFN
+462 TDDRGSFN

-484 LNDASL
+484 LNDANL
-490 SDEAKHGRIA
+490 GNEAKQGRIA

>member
-54 GIKAGKAWLD
+54 GIKAGKSWLD
-64 AGGQYGLYTDDK
+64 AGGQYGIYTDDR
-76 PNEKFCKYASVGDS
+76 PNEKFCKYATVGDS

-147 KYDRMAV
+147 KYDSMAV
-154 ERGPLATTEHV
+154 ERGPLTPTSDIQA
-165 SNLSSQQSSGQ
+165 SAG
-176 TNQQSSHYSF
+176 QSSHYSF
-186 PVKRDEFMLITS
+186 PVKRDGFMLVTS

-216 GIDIRCKGDNLLA
+216 GVDIQCKGDSLLA

-249 SVTIEYDRP
+249 SVTLEYDRP
-258 DGAKCQTT
+258 DGSKYQTT
-266 YMHLSEIEVK
+266 YMHLSEIAVK
-276 VGDTVNAGTKI
+276 AGDTVNAGTKI

-296 TTGEHLHFEVK
+296 TTGEHLHFGVK
-307 QVNADGTKRN
+307 LIGADGAKRDI
-317 VDPATYL
+317 DPAAYL
-324 AEIAVKG
+324 AEIAAKG

-340 GNDLLAKYADRIPSQ
+340 GNNLLTKYADPTHQQ
-355 DIAEEDIA
+355 DTPGEDMAISE
-363 VNDTPEEEMTP
+363 TPEEEMTP

-382 SSEDSGVSLPSNDP
+382 SSEDSGVNLPSNDP
-396 VMEMAVTMF
+396 VMEMAITMF

-433 RQIDLSSLTPG
+433 RQIDLSSLTTG
-444 LKACTLN
+444 LKACNLA
-451 IREGQNPVLSI
+451 IREGQNPILSI
-462 TDDRSTFN
+462 TDDRGSFN

-484 LNDASL
+484 LNDANL
-490 SDEAKHGRIA
+490 GNEAKQGRIA

-513 QNFDRQMGNDQN
+513 LNFDRQMGNDQN

>member
-6 QQYVEQYAE
+6 QQYVKQYAE
-15 YAIEQQRKYGV
+15 YAIEQQRKYGI

-45 LSRECNNHF
+45 LARECNNHF

-64 AGGQYGLYTDDK
+64 AGGQYGLYTDDR
-76 PNEKFCKYASVGDS
+76 PDEKFCKYASVGDS
-90 YEHHSLILKNNS
+90 YEHHSLVLKNNS
-102 RYSACFALAQDD
+102 RYSACFDLAQND

-127 ASSKQYASSLISV
+127 ASSGQYASSLISV
-140 IERMDLT
+140 IERLDLT
-147 KYDRMAV
+147 KYDHMAM
-154 ERGPLATTEHV
+154 ERGPIAPVLEPKV
-165 SNLSSQQSSGQ
+165 STG
-176 TNQQSSHYSF
+176 QSSHYSF
-186 PVKRDEFMLITS
+186 PVKRDEFLFITS
-198 PYGNRKDPMNP
+198 PYGTRNDPMNP
-209 GQTQFHK
+209 SQKQFHK
-216 GIDIRCKGDNLLA
+216 GVDIRCKGDNLLA
-229 TEDNGRVVSVNHNV
+229 TEDNGSVVKVNHNV

-258 DGAKCQTT
+258 DGSKYQAT
-266 YMHLSEIEVK
+266 YMHLSEIAVK

-287 GVSGNTGTR
+287 GLSGNTGTR
-296 TTGEHLHFEVK
+296 TNGEHLHFEVK
-307 QVNADGTKRN
+307 QIDADGTKRN
-317 VDPATYL
+317 VDPAAYL

-331 NIAVTAMHN
+331 SIAVTAMHN
-340 GNDLLAKYADRIPSQ
+340 GNNLLAKYADQTPQQ
-355 DIAEEDIA
+355 DIPA
-363 VNDTPEEEMTP
+363 NDMVIRETPKEEMTP

-382 SSEDSGVSLPSNDP
+382 SSEDGVVNLPSNDP
-396 VMEMAVTMF
+396 VMEMAITMF

-433 RQIDLSSLTPG
+433 RQIDLCSLTPG
-444 LKACTLN
+444 LKACNLT
-451 IREGQNPVLSI
+451 IHEGQNPVLSI
-462 TDDRSTFN
+462 TDARGSFN

-484 LNDASL
+484 LNDTSL
-490 SDEAKHGRIA
+490 CNEAKQGRIA

-513 QNFDRQMGNDQN
+513 QDFNRQVGNDQN

>member
-54 GIKAGKAWLD
+54 GIKAGKSWLD

-102 RYSACFALAQDD
+102 RYAACFALASDD
-114 YRGWCNGLQKAGY
+114 YKGWCNGLQKAGY

-147 KYDRMAV
+147 KYDRMAM
-154 ERGPLATTEHV
+154 ERGPIAQTSEV
-165 SNLSSQQSSGQ
+165 KASPQQSGG
-176 TNQQSSHYSF
+176 YSF

-198 PYGNRKDPMNP
+198 PFGMRNDPINP
-209 GQTQFHK
+209 GQKQFHK
-216 GIDIRCKGDNLLA
+216 GVDIQCKGDTLLA

-258 DGAKCQTT
+258 DGTKYQAT
-266 YMHLSEIEVK
+266 YMHLSEISVK
-276 VGDTVNAGTKI
+276 AGDTVNAGTKI

-296 TTGEHLHFEVK
+296 TTGEHLHFGVK
-307 QVNADGTKRN
+307 QISADGMTRDI
-317 VDPATYL
+317 DPAAYL

-340 GNDLLAKYADRIPSQ
+340 GKNLLEKYADQIP
-355 DIAEEDIA
+355 DVAPGEDIA
-363 VNDTPEEEMTP
+363 VDETPEEEMTP

-433 RQIDLSSLTPG
+433 RKIDLSSLTPG
-444 LKACTLN
+444 LKACSLN
-451 IREGQNPVLSI
+451 IREEQNPVLSI
-462 TDDRSTFN
+462 TDDKSTYN
-470 HELTNAEMTRLSAA
+470 HELTNAEMSRISAA

-490 SDEAKHGRIA
+490 SDEAKQGRIA
-500 GIINNIVVANQMS
+500 GIINNIAVANQMS
-513 QNFDRQMGNDQN
+513 QNFNRQLGNDQT

>member
-54 GIKAGKAWLD
+54 GIKAGKSWLD
-64 AGGQYGLYTDDK
+64 AGGQYGIYTDDR

-147 KYDRMAV
+147 KYDCMAV
-154 ERGPLATTEHV
+154 ERGPLTPT
-165 SNLSSQQSSGQ
+165 SDIQ
-176 TNQQSSHYSF
+176 TSAGQSSHYSF
-186 PVKRDEFMLITS
+186 PVKRDGFMLVTS
-198 PYGNRKDPMNP
+198 PYGNRKDPVNP

-216 GIDIRCKGDNLLA
+216 GVDIQCKGDRLLA

-249 SVTIEYDRP
+249 SVTLEYDRP
-258 DGAKCQTT
+258 DGSKYQTT
-266 YMHLSEIEVK
+266 YMHLSEIAVK
-276 VGDTVNAGTKI
+276 AGDTVNAGTKI

-296 TTGEHLHFEVK
+296 TTGEHLHFGVK
-307 QVNADGTKRN
+307 LIGADGAKRDI
-317 VDPATYL
+317 DPAAYL
-324 AEIAVKG
+324 AEIAAKG

-340 GNDLLAKYADRIPSQ
+340 GNNLLAKYADPTHQQ
-355 DIAEEDIA
+355 DTPGEDMAISE
-363 VNDTPEEEMTP
+363 TPEEEMTP

-382 SSEDSGVSLPSNDP
+382 SSEDSGVNLPSNDP
-396 VMEMAVTMF
+396 VMEMAITMF

-433 RQIDLSSLTPG
+433 RQIDLSSLTTG
-444 LKACTLN
+444 LKACNLA
-451 IREGQNPVLSI
+451 IREGQNPILSI
-462 TDDRSTFN
+462 TDDRGSFN

-484 LNDASL
+484 LNDANL
-490 SDEAKHGRIA
+490 GNEAKQGRIA